1 MEPRFIVGPPGTGKT
16 HKWIVKRYK
25 KLLKKY
31 GTEDIIEDIILLS
44 HTNEAVSSTSNCNN
58 EKSKMQRAERSKKL
72 GYDEDFFKH
81 RICTLH
87 HYCKHK
93 LMRREVFT
101 AEEDPDGFA
110 ALCIENTGFRISQ
123 EKTIK
128 KHPFFKF
135 VKHARGNGKNFKRI
149 LESKIYRKTGISSVQ
164 HRSIRKLKRDL

>member
-1 MEPRFIVGPPGTGKT
+1 MEPRFVVGPPGTGKT

-44 HTNEAVSSTSNCNN
+44 HTNEAVRQLLTAIMKIKN
-58 EKSKMQRAERSKKL
+58 AEGRTLKEL
-72 GYDEDFFKH
+72 GYDEDFFEH

-87 HYCKHK
+87 HYCKNK
-93 LMRREVFT
+93 LMRKEVFT
-101 AEEDPDGFA
+101 AEEDPEGFA
-110 ALCIENTGFRISQ
+110 ALCRENTGFRMSK

-135 VKHARGNGKNFKRI
+135 VKHARGNGKTLR
-149 LESKIYRKTGISSVQ
+149 Q
-164 HRSIRKLKRDL
+164 